1 MYFIVI
7 CNNNYVRFIKL
18 KWQNRNRAVFGIGVS
33 LICFEHKLN
42 LFQTIILSQLFEI
55 IFFLELL
62 RDLKTTPPPPDVFEM
77 KTYIFDYILGK
88 IKEIPNK

>member
-1 MYFIVI
+1 MYFSVI

-42 LFQTIILSQLFEI
+42 LFQTMILSQLFEI

-62 RDLKTTPPPPDVFEM
+62 RDLKTTPPPPDVFE
-77 KTYIFDYILGK
+77 KTYIFDYLLCK